1 MDEHTYWS
9 RYARRRTRRSFLAGT
24 VGLAGT
30 LGLAGLAAA
39 CGSGAN
45 KPHSSATA
53 STEQAGA
60 PPGPPAKLTVSVGAA
75 DPAYAPIYFAKLGGI
90 FQRNGLDVNI
100 QVIPGPQALAALV
113 SGQIQIATAGAGETL
128 SAAVGGA
135 DLAIVA
141 SPNPT
146 FGGYLYAT
154 PSIKTPA
161 DLKGKKAG
169 ITSPGGTYDT
179 LMRASLPKMGLEPDK
194 DVTFIST
201 GSITNDLA
209 ALLENAVQVAPS
221 AIGPNSIKL
230 EQAGCHAIYDPA
242 GIPFAA
248 ASTVM
253 KRSWI
258 ASNRAVAQR
267 YVDSIV
273 EAIAREKKDKT
284 FALQSM
290 QDFLQTSDQQVLNVT
305 YDFYV
310 QDKITAPLP
319 FPKAELYSIQLEQIA
334 KQNAAAK
341 GFDLNKIVDA
351 EFVQSAA
358 DRHLDKG

>member
-1 MDEHTYWS
+1 MNKQNDWL
-9 RYARRRTRRSFLAGT
+9 RYARRRTRRGFLAG
-24 VGLAGT
+24 A
-30 LGLAGLAAA
+30 LGLTGLAAA

-45 KPHSSATA
+45 KPHTGSNATA
-53 STEQAGA
+53 TTGQAGA
-60 PPGPPAKLTVSVGAA
+60 PTGPPVKLTVSVGAA
-75 DPAYAPIYFAKLGGI
+75 DPGYTPTYLAKLGGI
-90 FQRNGLDVNI
+90 FQRNSLDVNI

-128 SAAVGGA
+128 SAAVAGA

-141 SPNPT
+141 SPNPS
-146 FGGYLYAT
+146 FAGYIYAA
-154 PSIKTPA
+154 PSIKSPS
-161 DLKGKKAG
+161 DLKGKKAA

-179 LMRASLPKMGLEPDK
+179 LLRASLPKIGLEPDK
-194 DVTFIST
+194 DVTFIAT
-201 GSITNDLA
+201 GSITNALA
-209 ALLENAVQVAPS
+209 ALLEGAVQISPS

-230 EQAGCHAIYDPA
+230 EQNGCHVIYDPA

-253 KRSWI
+253 QRSWI

-284 FALQSM
+284 FTLQSM

-305 YDFYV
+305 YDYYS
-310 QDKITAPLP
+310 QDKITTPLP

-341 GFDLNKIVDA
+341 SFDINKIVNP
-351 EFVQSAA
+351 EFVQSAS
-358 DRHLDKG
+358 DRHLNQ